1 MTMRAIP
8 LLLLVLPAIVRP
20 QAPAAS
26 QQSFPSAQD
35 AAQALIRAAQA
46 KDEVAILS
54 VLGPGAKDLF
64 DTGDAAADA
73 QHLERFAHESQVAHR
88 LVPNP
93 VRVDEFTLVVGE
105 KEWPFPVPIV
115 KSHAGWRFDAAEGR
129 RETLARVI
137 GRNEITAIEISRAY
151 VEAQR
156 EYASERRIEG
166 QPRQYAQRIVSS
178 PGKKDGL
185 YWPVA
190 AGEPPSPAGEIFAR
204 MSTETAP
211 EKGKPK
217 IFHGYR
223 FRVLKAQG
231 KHAPGGARDY
241 VAKGFMIGGF
251 ALVAFPID
259 YGVTG
264 LTTFIVNQDGVVYE
278 KDLGP
283 KTVDIATKMKA
294 YDPDAPWRRAP

>member
-1 MTMRAIP
+1 MITRAIP
-8 LLLLVLPAIVRP
+8 LFLLVLPALARA

-26 QQSFPSAQD
+26 PQSFPTAQD
-35 AAQALIRAAQA
+35 AAQALIRAAEA
-46 KDEVAILS
+46 KDGVAILS

-73 QHLERFAHESQVAHR
+73 QHLERFAHEAQAAHR

-93 VRVDEFTLVVGE
+93 VRAGELTLVVGE

-115 KSHAGWRFDAAEGR
+115 KSQGGWRFDAAEGR
-129 RETLARVI
+129 KETLARVI

-190 AGEPPSPAGEIFAR
+190 EGDPPSPAGEIFAR
-204 MSTETAP
+204 MSTEIAP

-251 ALVAFPID
+251 ALVAFPIE

-264 LTTFIVNQDGVVYE
+264 LTTFIVSQDGVVYE

-283 KTVDIATKMKA
+283 KTVEVATKMKTF
-294 YDPDAPWRRAP
+294 DPGAPWRRAP